1 MVRGLVG
8 GPHRAKGVPTDAG
21 GALRLA
27 GKSVGSEDVQV
38 ADHEPLQGKV
48 VVVVKVK
55 LSAFVPSAVSWTP
68 EGMP

>member
-1 MVRGLVG
+1 VFPETPAVLC
-8 GPHRAKGVPTDAG
+8 AWQ
-21 GALRLA
+21 

-55 LSAFVPSAVSWTP
+55 LSAFVPIAVSWNP